1 MHPTGMV
8 SLFLPLAE
16 PFPDGVRPSARALC
30 KETFSSVIHSPSPS
44 SSPVGS
50 SYNGGGVEDG
60 TSAWGGSDSSGDGGA
75 DSSGAME
82 VCPWLSPSSR
92 GTSSMSRRSRAC
104 SRGSTAS
111 SPASVPPRVFR
122 SSSKLFSSMLSVC
135 FSSSEGM
142 VSSVTFCIDPSGAGL
157 VNEVG

>member
-30 KETFSSVIHSPSPS
+30 KETFSGVIHSPSPS

-50 SYNGGGVEDG
+50 SYNGGGVDG
-60 TSAWGGSDSSGDGGA
+60 TLAWVGSDSSADGGA
-75 DSSGAME
+75 DFSGAME
-82 VCPWLSPSSR
+82 VCPWLSLSSR

-104 SRGSTAS
+104 SRGSMIS
-111 SPASVPPRVFR
+111 SPASVSSRSFR
-122 SSSKLFSSMLSVC
+122 SSSEPFLSMWSVGFS
-135 FSSSEGM
+135 FSEGV

-157 VNEVG
+157 VGEVG